1 METEFSL
8 SQAVASG
15 DAFEHRPSER
25 GHCVQDFSAELDL
38 RDLPGEAAEFEFGA
52 DDALP
57 TAHPPWVYSG
67 TSISASRAGRPSKLT
82 PELQEQILT
91 ASREGGC
98 TYADACRKAGISQST
113 FHLWKQK
120 GQEQKKGRFSE
131 VSDKLEKAEAEFRAH
146 YLKKIQQAADESSVE
161 TRKTIRTIG
170 DGDDQKTF
178 QEVVEITRP
187 STWTAG
193 WAVEGVRGCRAR
205 CWGRAGGSGR
215 LRPAVCRRVENRSGR
230 PGRRVVSRG
239 AGGQVAE
246 FLVRTG
252 VRLRCCKSMR
262 LCVTYSIQRPPS
274 PL

>member
-1 METEFSL
+1 MTLFQRPIRL
-8 SQAVASG
+8 GFTPGQAYQP
-15 DAFEHRPSER
+15 R
-25 GHCVQDFSAELDL
+25 
-38 RDLPGEAAEFEFGA
+38 
-52 DDALP
+52 
-57 TAHPPWVYSG
+57 
-67 TSISASRAGRPSKLT
+67 RACRPSKLT

-131 VSDKLEKAEAEFRAH
+131 FSDKLEKAEAEFRAH

-205 CWGRAGGSGR
+205 CWGRADGSGR
-215 LRPAVCRRVENRSGR
+215 LRTAGCRRVENGSGR

-239 AGGQVAE
+239 ADTPIGS
-246 FLVRTG
+246 R
-252 VRLRCCKSMR
+252 RRRRCSSSSCRCWRFS
-262 LCVTYSIQRPPS
+262 SE
-274 PL
+274 